1 MVISKRQGVRMGTV
15 FVLFTLFAVHPIL
28 GAQNH
33 VVSPAEMQKEAVAA
47 THTRQQNVEIVTQF
61 LSSAQ
66 AKQALQ
72 SARVDPTQVKN
83 AVSTL
88 SDEDVAQLAARA
100 DKAQADFA
108 AGKMSDRDMIWL
120 ILAVVVLILVII
132 AVR

>member
-47 THTRQQNVEIVTQF
+47 THTRQQNVEMVTQF

>member
-1 MVISKRQGVRMGTV
+1 MVISKWQGVRMGTV

-47 THTRQQNVEIVTQF
+47 THTRQQNVDTVTRF

-72 SARVDPTQVKN
+72 SAHVDPTQVKN
-83 AVSTL
+83 AVLTL
-88 SDEDVAQLAARA
+88 SDEDVAQMAARA
-100 DKAQADFA
+100 DKAQVDFA
-108 AGKMSDRDMIWL
+108 AGNMSDRDMIWL
-120 ILAVVVLILVII
+120 ILAIVVLILVII

>member
-15 FVLFTLFAVHPIL
+15 FFLFTLFAVHPIL

-33 VVSPAEMQKEAVAA
+33 IVSPAEMQKEAVTA
-47 THTRQQNVEIVTQF
+47 THTRQQNVETVTQF

-72 SARVDPTQVKN
+72 SAQVDPTQVKN
-83 AVSTL
+83 AVSSL
-88 SDEDVAQLAARA
+88 SDEDVAQLATRA

-120 ILAVVVLILVII
+120 VLAIVVLLLVII